1 MGENRKI
8 KSKKDSW
15 VKNLIYECL
24 KPNRPKKKKKSASE
38 EMAHCPFF
46 LPEHG
51 ITWHG
56 LPLWTSVLTVPT
68 TTSYVPTYGKGQND
82 ADTHLLILTE
92 D

>member
-1 MGENRKI
+1 
-8 KSKKDSW
+8 
-15 VKNLIYECL
+15 
-24 KPNRPKKKKKSASE
+24 
-38 EMAHCPFF
+38 MAHCPFF

-68 TTSYVPTYGKGQND
+68 TTLYVPTHGKGQND